1 MLLSDVSVKRPVA
14 AVVLSLLLCVFG
26 IVSFNKLAVREM
38 PDIESPVV
46 SISTRYEGASA
57 TIIES
62 QITSVLEDQLSGI
75 SGIDEI
81 SSTTRNSMSRI
92 TITFDLGYDLNT
104 GVSDVRDAVARAQ
117 RSLPDEADDPVV
129 FKNNGS
135 GEASLYINLSSSEM
149 DRTQLTDYVERVLID
164 RFSLISGVSSVD
176 ISGGLY
182 KVMYVKLKPEQM
194 AGRGVTTSDITSA
207 LRSENIESPGGEVR
221 NDQIVMSVR
230 TARSYNKAEDF
241 EYLVVKRAS
250 DNTPIYLK
258 DVADV
263 YIGAENENST
273 FKSDGV
279 VNVSMG
285 IVPQSDANPLE
296 VADLVHQEVENIQK
310 FLPQG
315 TRLAIDY
322 DSTVFI
328 ERSIAE
334 VYSTLFITG
343 GLVILVLYIFIGQAR
358 ATLIPAVTVPVS
370 LISSFIAAY
379 YFGFSI
385 NLITL
390 MALILSIGLVVDDA
404 IVVVE
409 NIFHHI
415 ENGEKPLLAAYKGTR
430 EVGFAVIATTLVLVM
445 VFLPISFMDGMVGLL
460 FTEFSVLLAMSV
472 IFSSLIA
479 LTLTPVLGSKLL
491 KANVKPNRFNLFID
505 QIFGRLELLYRRVLK
520 GALKWQ
526 WAAPLIIVSCIG
538 GSWGLMQ
545 QVPAQ
550 LTPSEDRGVIFAFVR
565 GADAT
570 SYNRMAANMD
580 IVEDRLMP
588 LLGQGFLKSFSIQS
602 PAFGGNAGD
611 QTGFVIMILEDWND
625 RQVTAQQALGEV
637 RKALAGMAD
646 VRVFP
651 FMPGFRGG
659 SSEPVQFVLGGSDY
673 SELKTW
679 AEKLEQI
686 AEDSPYME
694 GSDINYSEK
703 TPELVVS
710 VDKQR
715 AAELGISVQDIS
727 DTLEIMLGG
736 KSETTFVERGEEYDV
751 YLRGDENSFNN
762 ASDLS
767 QIYMRTS
774 SGELVTLDAV
784 TKIEEV
790 ASSIRLSHY
799 NKQKAV
805 TITANLSDG
814 YTLGEALDFLDQQA
828 IELLPSDI
836 SVSYSGESK
845 DYKENQSS
853 ILLVFAL
860 ALLVAY
866 LVLAAQFESFIN
878 PLVVMFTVP
887 MGVFGGFLGL
897 FLMGQ
902 GLNIYSQIG
911 MIMLIGM
918 VTKNGILIVEFANQL
933 RDRGIEFEKAI
944 LDASSRRLRPIMMT
958 AFTTLAGAIPLILST
973 GAGYESR
980 VAVGTVIFFG
990 MGFATFVTLFVIPA
1004 MYRLISQ
1011 GTQSPGHVEAELN
1024 KELSHDVKARSSHG
1038 ELN

>member
-1 MLLSDVSVKRPVA
+1 MWLSDVSVKRPVVA
-14 AVVLSLLLCVFG
+14 IVLSLLLCVFG
-26 IVSFNKLAVREM
+26 AVSFSKLAVREM

-62 QITSVLEDQLSGI
+62 QITTVLEDQLSGI

-81 SSTTRNSMSRI
+81 ESTTRNSMSRI
-92 TITFDLGYDLNT
+92 MITFELGYDLNT

-117 RSLPDEADDPVV
+117 RSLPDEADDPIV

-135 GEASLYINLSSSEM
+135 GEASLYINLSSSVM
-149 DRTQLTDYVERVLID
+149 DRTELTDYIERVLVD
-164 RFSLISGVSSVD
+164 RFSLITGVSSVD
-176 ISGGLY
+176 VSGGLY
-182 KVMYVKLKPEQM
+182 KVMYVKLQPDLM
-194 AGRGVTTSDITSA
+194 AGRGVTASDITAA

-221 NDQIVMSVR
+221 NDAIVMSVR
-230 TARSYNKAEDF
+230 TERLYNKAEDF
-241 EYLVVKRAS
+241 NYLVVKTAS
-250 DNTPIYLK
+250 DGTPIYLK

-263 YIGAENENST
+263 FIGAENENST

-285 IVPQSDANPLE
+285 IVPQSDANPLDVANLVHEE
-296 VADLVHQEVENIQK
+296 VAKIQQ
-310 FLPQG
+310 FLPKG

-409 NIFHHI
+409 NIFHHL
-415 ENGEKPLLAAYKGTR
+415 EKGESPLLAAYKGAR

-472 IFSSLIA
+472 LFSSLIA
-479 LTLTPVLGSKLL
+479 LTLTPVLGSKIL

-505 QIFGRLELLYRRVLK
+505 KVFSALERTYRKAVSKAVAWRLL
-520 GALKWQ
+520 
-526 WAAPLIIVSCIG
+526 APVIILACIG
-538 GSWGLMQ
+538 GSYGLMQ
-545 QVPAQ
+545 YVPSQ
-550 LTPSEDRGVIFAFVR
+550 LTPQEDRGVLFAFVR

-570 SYNRMAANMD
+570 SYNRMSSNMD
-580 IVEDRLMP
+580 IVEERLMP
-588 LLGQGFLKSFSIQS
+588 LLGKGFLKSFSIQS

-611 QTGFVIMILEDWND
+611 QTGFVIMILEDWED
-625 RQVTAQQALGEV
+625 RDLTAQQGLGV
-637 RKALAGMAD
+637 IRKALADIPD

-651 FMPGFRGG
+651 MMPGFRGG

-673 SELKTW
+673 SELQKW
-679 AEKLEQI
+679 GEILKAE
-686 AEDSPYME
+686 ANNSPLME
-694 GSDINYSEK
+694 GADINYSEK

-710 VDKQR
+710 VDRHR
-715 AAELGISVQDIS
+715 AAELGIKISDIS

-762 ASDLS
+762 AADLS

-774 SGELVTLDAV
+774 SGDLVTLDTV
-784 TKIEEV
+784 TKINEV
-790 ASSIRLSHY
+790 ASAIRLSHI
-799 NKQKAV
+799 NKQKS
-805 TITANLSDG
+805 ITLSANLKG
-814 YTLGEALDFLDQQA
+814 GATLGDALNYLDAKA
-828 IELLPSDI
+828 IEILPSDI
-836 SVSYSGESK
+836 SVGYTGESK
-845 DYKENQSS
+845 DFKENQSS
-853 ILLVFAL
+853 ILVVFGL

-897 FLMGQ
+897 LLMNQ

-933 RDRGIEFEKAI
+933 RDKGVELEQAI
-944 LDASSRRLRPIMMT
+944 VDASARRLRPILMT
-958 AFTTLAGAIPLILST
+958 AFTTLAGAIPLIVST

-990 MGFATFVTLFVIPA
+990 MAFATLVTLFVIPA
-1004 MYRLISQ
+1004 MYRLISG
-1011 GTQSPGHVEAELN
+1011 GTHSPGYVEDLLN
-1024 KELSHDVKARSSHG
+1024 KELDHDIKGRISH
-1038 ELN
+1038 

>member
-343 GLVILVLYIFIGQAR
+343 GLVILVLYIFIGQVR

-944 LDASSRRLRPIMMT
+944 LDASARRLRPIMMT